1 MHSVMT
7 FGHEASAVT
16 ISHEGV
22 CSHHT
27 HDHRPYTGFMLTHVC
42 MELILHAG
50 CDMQSLLPCW
60 KAQQATCAKRT
71 SATASCTWLFSYMI
85 AVCGPLQVCRPV
97 KCDGM
102 LFEDDGGVGVCLD
115 TVENDRLA
123 TFKPKSH
130 VLLPATSTLSVVLC
144 VCAASRPRTADAQL
158 IRRQR

>member
-7 FGHEASAVT
+7 F
-16 ISHEGV
+16 SHEGV

-27 HDHRPYTGFMLTHVC
+27 HDHRPYTGFMPPRVC

-50 CDMQSLLPCW
+50 CHMQSLLPYICW
-60 KAQQATCAKRT
+60 KAQQATYVIHTCAKRT

-85 AVCGPLQVCRPV
+85 AVCSPLQVCRPV
-97 KCDGM
+97 ECDGM

-115 TVENDRLA
+115 TVQNNRLA

-158 IRRQR
+158 IR